1 MNKAWV
7 HTVSN
12 KFQAAEKILI
22 VSHIRPDGDAI
33 GSVLGLGL
41 SLELIGKQVQMVL
54 SDGIPQTFH
63 HLSGVEQL
71 KQHAEGEFDLI
82 CVLDCSDMQRTGKA
96 LNGYSQPDINIDH
109 HITNLEFAKVNL
121 VDTQAVATAEILAG
135 LIQALNLPM
144 PPSVAAALLTGLI
157 TDTIGFRT
165 SNVGPDSLRLAASL
179 MEHGANLSELYRL
192 ALVTRSFEAA
202 RFWGSG
208 LSTLEKEDR
217 MVWATL
223 SLADR
228 KAVGY
233 PGRDDADLVTVLA
246 SIEGADVALIFIEQP
261 DNHVKVSWRAQ
272 PGFDV
277 SQIALRFGG
286 GGHPPASG
294 ADIPGELAEVKASV
308 LAATRSLLF
317 AELAHQVKS

>member
-7 HTVSN
+7 HSVSQ
-12 KFQAAEKILI
+12 KFQAAEKFLI

-41 SLELIGKQVQMVL
+41 SLKLNGKDVQMVL
-54 SDGIPQTFH
+54 SDGIPQSFR

-71 KQHAEGEFDLI
+71 KQRAEGEFDLI
-82 CVLDCSDMQRTGKA
+82 CVLDCSDLQRTGDA
-96 LNGYSQPDINIDH
+96 LNGFTKPDINIDH
-109 HITNLEFAKVNL
+109 HITNLEFAHINV
-121 VDTQAVATAEILAG
+121 VDTQAVATAEILAELILALG
-135 LIQALNLPM
+135 LPL
-144 PPSVAAALLTGLI
+144 PPSVADALLTGLI

-165 SNVGPDSLRLAASL
+165 SNVRPDTLRLAARL

-192 ALVTRSFEAA
+192 ALITRSFEAA
-202 RFWGSG
+202 RFWGTG
-208 LSTLEKEDR
+208 LSTLEREGR

-223 SLADR
+223 TQAGR

-233 PGRDDADLVTVLA
+233 SGRDDADLVTVLA
-246 SIEGADVALIFIEQP
+246 SIEGADIAMIFVEQP
-261 DNHVKVSWRAQ
+261 GNHVKVSWRAQ

-277 SQIALRFGG
+277 SQIALQFGG

-294 ADIPGELAEVKASV
+294 ADIAGGLAEVQASV
-308 LAATRSLLF
+308 LAATRSLF
-317 AELAHQVKS
+317 FPEFAHQVKS